1 MDHSLTEDQSRIEE
15 AVGAICDRFDDNFWL
30 ERDRDGGFPFEFHA
44 AMAEGGWLGIAMPEA
59 QGGANLG
66 IADAA
71 VMMRRVAQSAGAM
84 AACSSIHMN
93 IFGPHPIVVFGTEEQ
108 KQRWLPDLIAGRI
121 RACFGVT
128 EPNAGLDTTNIKTR
142 AVRTGPESNAGY
154 TISGEKIWTSTAQ
167 VADHI
172 LLLTRTTPREDC
184 KRPTDGLTLFFTA
197 LDRERIEVREID
209 KMGRKAVDSNM
220 LFIED
225 LKVPAEDRIG
235 AEGQGFECLL
245 HGLNPER
252 CLVAAEAIG
261 IGQQALR
268 RAANYARERV
278 VFGRPIGQNQG
289 VQHPLAESWA
299 ELEAAWLMVSARRGP
314 VRRRQALRPAV
325 QRRKISRRRGRLPG
339 LRAGHPDPWRHGL
352 RQGIPC
358 RAAIAR
364 GHDLPDRAG
373 VARADPQPH
382 RRKGARPAEELLSLK
397 SYSVFGVF
405 RLSARTFR

>member
-1 MDHSLTEDQSRIEE
+1 MDHSPTEDTLTEDQRRIED

-66 IADAA
+66 IAEAA
-71 VMMRRVAQSAGAM
+71 AMMRRVAQSPGAM

-108 KQRWLPDLIAGRI
+108 KQRWLPDLIAGRT

-128 EPNAGLDTTNIKTR
+128 EPNAGLDTTDIKTR

-167 VADHI
+167 VADRI

-197 LDRERIEVREID
+197 LDREKIEVREID

-220 LFIED
+220 LFIEG
-225 LKVPAEDRIG
+225 LQVPAEDRIG

-268 RAANYARERV
+268 RAADYARERV

-289 VQHPLAESWA
+289 IQHPLAESWA
-299 ELEAAWLMVSARRGP
+299 ELEAAWLTVLHAAGLYDAGKPCGPQCNAAKYLGAEAGFRACERAILVHGGMGYAKEFHVERLLREVMICRIAPVSRELILSHIAEK
-314 VRRRQALRPAV
+314 AL
-325 QRRKISRRRGRLPG
+325 GLP
-339 LRAGHPDPWRHGL
+339 
-352 RQGIPC
+352 
-358 RAAIAR
+358 
-364 GHDLPDRAG
+364 
-373 VARADPQPH
+373 
-382 RRKGARPAEELLSLK
+382 K
-397 SYSVFGVF
+397 SY
-405 RLSARTFR
+405 